1 MPMTPSFRNAILF
14 ALTEVMSFV
23 TPLFT
28 YSKNGA
34 ILLLHDICRK
44 DFAGTNNT
52 GCHTSVIDRVMFRF
66 RIPAYFVVYT

>member
-1 MPMTPSFRNAILF
+1 MPITPSFRNAILF
-14 ALTEVMSFV
+14 VLKEMMSFV

-34 ILLLHDICRK
+34 ISLLHDICRK

-52 GCHTSVIDRVMFRF
+52 GCYNSVIDRVMFRL
-66 RIPAYFVVYT
+66 RIPAYFVV